1 MKSDNHIEKLYTV
14 SEVSELTSVTI
25 RTIRH
30 YDNIGIL
37 SPSSHGSAGSRLYN
51 NMDIMRL
58 QEILTLKLIGFS
70 LKEINEIVEGNN
82 REDFYITLN
91 DQEEALRKKVDN
103 INKVISIIEDAK
115 KTFDYKESDWI
126 KFTNII
132 KAVKATDISV
142 KQYKNSNNLAK
153 RINLHEGFSTNKEI
167 GWYEWC
173 YEKMNL
179 KGNMKIL
186 EVGCGNGRL
195 WKKNM
200 QRIKSNLDI
209 TLTDIED
216 KMIEA
221 TKEELW
227 DKKEM
232 FKFDVVDVCNLPY
245 ENESFDVIIANHMLY
260 HVKDIEKGL
269 EEIYRVLK
277 DDGSLFISTVGQD
290 HLKEL
295 KLMIED
301 IDLGKTKEQWSFLD
315 RFNLESGFEK
325 LNKSFKDVYRYKYD
339 DNLFVTEIEPIVSYI
354 HSMENSESLVF
365 EGKKLNALKK
375 VLKEEIKAKKGIFIG
390 KEIGIL
396 VAKK

>member
-1 MKSDNHIEKLYTV
+1 MKSDNNIEKLYTV
-14 SEVSELTSVTI
+14 SEVSELTSVTV
-25 RTIRH
+25 RTIRY

-37 SPSSHGSAGSRLYN
+37 SPSSHGPAGSRLYN

-82 REDFYITLN
+82 REDFYKTLN

-142 KQYKNSNNLAK
+142 KQYKNSTNLAK

-179 KGNMKIL
+179 KANMKIL

-195 WKKNM
+195 WRKNI
-200 QRIKSNLDI
+200 RKIKNYLDI

-375 VLKEEIKAKKGIFIG
+375 VLKEEIKAKKGIFIR